1 MNYPPSGDLCSAL
14 KTLKFLTID
23 SLYKF
28 ETAKFIHL
36 WQNNKLPADFND
48 FMERI
53 NHSYG
58 TRANS
63 LHHLKLAQPKTE
75 LGKTSIRFQ
84 GAKLW
89 NNIPYHLQMEWVT
102 KKFNENFK
110 TYLLDNQ
117 SNIDT
122 S

>member
-1 MNYPPSGDLCSAL
+1 
-14 KTLKFLTID
+14 
-23 SLYKF
+23 
-28 ETAKFIHL
+28 
-36 WQNNKLPADFND
+36 
-48 FMERI
+48 MERI

-63 LHHLKLAQPKTE
+63 LHHLKLAQPNTE

-89 NNIPYHLQMEWVT
+89 SNIPYHLQMEWIT
-102 KKFNENFK
+102 KKFNENLK

-117 SNIDT
+117 STIDT
-122 S
+122 SRSAN